1 VATEEVESELPS
13 LMAAEV
19 ESAALAV
26 LVEPVALAGLAVAA
40 EKVESELP
48 SLMAVEVL
56 LQRGC

>member
-40 EKVESELP
+40 EVESELP

>member
-1 VATEEVESELPS
+1 MATEEVESELPS

-40 EKVESELP
+40 EVESELP